1 MKPAGAKA
9 KGASGERELAAL
21 LTAWAAEIGMEVQ
34 LKRNLEQVRGGGHD
48 LVGLEAYGL
57 ATEVKRVEAK
67 AINTWWAQAVRQAE
81 QAGDIRPLLAW
92 RQNRQPWRF
101 RIRAWIWP
109 CPKEIVID
117 LEADQFKIWFQ
128 ALLEKHKEQ
137 D

>member
-57 ATEVKRVEAK
+57 ATEVKRVESK
-67 AINTWWAQAVRQAE
+67 AINTWWAQAVRQAK
-81 QAGDIRPLLAW
+81 QAGGITPVLAW

-101 RIRAWIWP
+101 RVQAWVWP
-109 CPKEIVID
+109 AKKELVID
-117 LEADQFKIWFQ
+117 LEAAQFKVWFQ
-128 ALLEKHKEQ
+128 ARVLSYKS
-137 D
+137 